1 MSKIHGLASIAA
13 MTTFLALLG
22 IQWAVVEG
30 PLRNP
35 QEALKD
41 FYEAKDR
48 TEDQLM
54 DPLILAGADVVPL
67 VIEAIS
73 NKGMNLRRYAIGFLG
88 NGRYVEALPTLE
100 SILKD
105 ETEIDY
111 FRSDTL
117 MAIHQI
123 SPAHAKEI
131 APQFLDGPEIL
142 KEVAQAINSGKL
154 EIGYERSFGDAF
166 WHRHCR

>member
-1 MSKIHGLASIAA
+1 MHGLVSIAV
-13 MTTFLALLG
+13 MTTFLVLLG

-48 TEDQLM
+48 AEDQLM
-54 DPLILAGADVVPL
+54 DPLILAGDDVVPL

-73 NKGMNLRRYAIGFLG
+73 NKKMNLRRYAISFLG

-105 ETEIDY
+105 EAEIDY
-111 FRSDTL
+111 FRSDAL

-123 SPAHAKEI
+123 FPAHAKEI
-131 APQFLDGPEIL
+131 APQFLDGPEML
-142 KEVAQAINSGKL
+142 KKVAQDINSGKS
-154 EIGYERSFGDAF
+154 EIGYERSYGDAF
-166 WHRHCR
+166 WHRHY